1 MKSRLGQENMTL
13 AKGEFMKSIGLSIT
27 LLLGLIPVIVAQQ
40 QPTPSEWKSVEDALG
55 RKGSMQPG
63 DVFKFSMP
71 RSDLKVTVAGTPIKA
86 GLALG
91 SWVAFKR
98 VGDGAIVMGD
108 LVLTESEVEPVMM
121 KLQQQGIEQTA
132 IHNHLLNESPR
143 VLYMHVA
150 GHGDPGKLASALR
163 DALSLTKTPAPAP
176 APAPSQ
182 QNLGID
188 TAQIDQTVGYQ
199 GKNNNGIY
207 QFSIARGEAI
217 HDMGTEIPPS
227 MGTAT
232 AINFQPTGNGRAAIT
247 GDFVLIGSEVNPVIR
262 ALRDSGIQVTALHSH
277 MLTEEPR
284 LFFMHFWAD
293 DDAGKLAKG
302 LRNALDK
309 IAVMKR
315 Q

>member
-1 MKSRLGQENMTL
+1 MKSVCWLI
-13 AKGEFMKSIGLSIT
+13 AFIT
-27 LLLGLIPVIVAQQ
+27 ALIPASAQQ

-55 RKGSMQPG
+55 RKGSTQPG
-63 DVFKFSMP
+63 NVFKFGMP

-91 SWVAFKR
+91 SWLAFKK

-108 LVLTESEVEPVMM
+108 LVLTESEVEPVIV
-121 KLQQQGIEQTA
+121 KLQREGIEQTA
-132 IHNHLLNESPR
+132 LHNHLLNESPR
-143 VLYMHVA
+143 VMYMHVA
-150 GHGDPGKLASALR
+150 GHGDPAKLASALK
-163 DALSLTKTPAPAP
+163 DVLALTKTPAAGPA
-176 APAPSQ
+176 AASAQ

-188 TAQIDQTVGYQ
+188 TAQIDKTLGFQ

-207 QFSIARGEAI
+207 QFSIPRAEAI
-217 HDMGTEIPPS
+217 HDMDTEIPPS

-247 GDFVLIGSEVNPVIR
+247 GDFVLIGGEVNPVIQ
-262 ALRDSGIQVTALHSH
+262 ALRDNGIQVTAVHSH

-284 LFFMHFWAD
+284 LFFMHFWAN
-293 DDAGKLAKG
+293 DDAAKLALG
-302 LRNALDK
+302 LRAALDK
-309 IAVMKR
+309 MNIKKG

>member
-1 MKSRLGQENMTL
+1 MRSVCSL
-13 AKGEFMKSIGLSIT
+13 IT
-27 LLLGLIPVIVAQQ
+27 LIIALIPALSAQQ
-40 QPTPSEWKSVEDALG
+40 QQKVTPPEWKPVEDALG

-91 SWVAFKR
+91 SWLAFKKI
-98 VGDGAIVMGD
+98 GNDAIVMGD
-108 LVLTESEVEPVMM
+108 LVLTESEVELVMM
-121 KLQQQGIEQTA
+121 KLQQEGIEQTA
-132 IHNHLLNESPR
+132 LHNHLLNESPR

-150 GHGDPGKLASALR
+150 AHGDPAKLASALKS
-163 DALSLTKTPAPAP
+163 ALALTKTPAPAP
-176 APAPSQ
+176 AASASQ

-188 TAQIDQTVGYQ
+188 TTQIDKTLGYQ

-207 QFSIARGEAI
+207 QFSIARAETI
-217 HDMGTEIPPS
+217 RDMDTEIPPS

-262 ALRDSGIQVTALHSH
+262 ALRDNDIQVTAVHSH
-277 MLTEEPR
+277 MLTEDPR
-284 LFFMHFWAD
+284 LFFMHFWANN
-293 DDAGKLAKG
+293 DASKLAKG
-302 LRNALDK
+302 LRAALDK
-309 IAVMKR
+309 TNSAKP
-315 Q
+315 QQ

>member
-1 MKSRLGQENMTL
+1 MQSHR
-13 AKGEFMKSIGLSIT
+13 GLSILATLT
-27 LLLGLIPVIVAQQ
+27 LLAAISAHAQQ
-40 QPTPSEWKSVEDALG
+40 PAPSEWKPVEDALS
-55 RKGSMQPG
+55 RKGSTQPG
-63 DVFKFSMP
+63 DVFKFGMP

-91 SWVAFKR
+91 SWLAFKK

-108 LVLTESEVEPVMM
+108 LVLIESEVEPVMM
-121 KLQQQGIEQTA
+121 KLQQEGIEQTA
-132 IHNHLLNESPR
+132 LHNHLLNENPR
-143 VLYMHVA
+143 VMYMHVA
-150 GHGDPGKLASALR
+150 GHGDPGKLASALK
-163 DALSLTKTPAPAP
+163 DALALTKTPAAVPA
-176 APAPSQ
+176 AASAQ

-188 TAQIDQTVGYQ
+188 VAQIDKTLGFQ

-207 QFSIARGEAI
+207 QFSIPRAEAI
-217 HDMGTEIPPS
+217 HDMDTEIPPS

-262 ALRDSGIQVTALHSH
+262 ALRDNGIQVTAVHSH

-284 LFFMHFWAD
+284 LFFMHFWAN
-293 DDAGKLAKG
+293 DDAAKLAQG
-302 LRNALDK
+302 LRAALDK
-309 IAVMKR
+309 MNVKKG